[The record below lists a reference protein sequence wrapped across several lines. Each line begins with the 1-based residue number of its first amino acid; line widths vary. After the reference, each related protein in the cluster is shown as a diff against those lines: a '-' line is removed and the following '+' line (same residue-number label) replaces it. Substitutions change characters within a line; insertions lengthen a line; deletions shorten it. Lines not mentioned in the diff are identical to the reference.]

1 MYRNKYDS
9 VIDKSKIALI
19 NSRARRMGFRRQDMD
34 DIQQQVSM
42 ALLQFTFDESR
53 SNGATERTAITAV
66 IDRQLRKIRRTR
78 TRHADRLSG
87 SDSLPMDLTDSAA
100 HADFQHIRRYNDL
113 SIAIERLGP
122 TAQRICKHLSEGQSI
137 NEIASGMQ
145 VSWHT
150 VHKHIA
156 KIRACFVD
164 LGLDDLV
171 LGA

>member
-1 MYRNKYDS
+1 MYRNRYDS

-87 SDSLPMDLTDSAA
+87 SDSLPIDLTDSAA
-100 HADFQHIRRYNDL
+100 HADIQHIRRSSDL

-122 TAQRICKHLSEGQSI
+122 TAKRICKHLSEGQSI

>member
-34 DIQQQVSM
+34 DIQQQVSI
-42 ALLQFTFDESR
+42 ALLQFKFDESR

-66 IDRQLRKIRRTR
+66 IDRQLRKIRRFR
-78 TRHADRLSG
+78 TRHLDRLSG
-87 SDSLPMDLTDSAA
+87 SECLSTEISDAAACANIQQVRRSSDLELAM
-100 HADFQHIRRYNDL
+100 
-113 SIAIERLGP
+113 ERLGP
-122 TAQRICKHLSEGQSI
+122 TSQQICRHLSEGQSI
-137 NEIASGMQ
+137 NEIASRMQ

-164 LGLDDLV
+164 MGLDELALD
-171 LGA
+171 A

>member
-1 MYRNKYDS
+1 M
-9 VIDKSKIALI
+9 
-19 NSRARRMGFRRQDMD
+19 
-34 DIQQQVSM
+34 
-42 ALLQFTFDESR
+42 
-53 SNGATERTAITAV
+53 

-87 SDSLPMDLTDSAA
+87 SDSLPIDLTDFAA
-100 HADFQHIRRYNDL
+100 HADIQHIRRSSDL
-113 SIAIERLGP
+113 SIAIARLGP